1 MRTTAL
7 VEPPQRRSTA
17 RPAAARPPQASAAV
31 TGAAHDAVTAAALR
45 SRDPRALASAH
56 PDTIRRLQ
64 RSVGNAGLASA
75 LVGERRGTPAR
86 AGGALLQRE
95 DGDGVTETAKKV
107 VTTGAEQ
114 TGFASNVT
122 GTVASALG
130 RSGMADQAT
139 YVGAGAGL
147 LGSGI
152 ELMGTAAESY
162 AALGVLMDPGRPQA
176 EHEQAL
182 DTLGESV
189 QKVWKSKNSIVTNAT
204 AIASTAKASA
214 SLGMVSSAAGVVT
227 AYGDFATSLVDWGT
241 DWMQLQ
247 EIQELQFTGW
257 SDPARAANEALGD
270 LRRTELLLV
279 GAHSIAAAT
288 EKLRHQNAAALEAV
302 TDTLDRTSGA
312 LESTRRAEPISADM
326 KLVQEG
332 TVLNEEQRVA
342 RLRAERLAL
351 VEDTQNSAFAVAA
364 ADRRVKQA
372 EQMVVLASR
381 KRQAAF
387 VFQREL
393 RAAADLAKSEPD
405 PQARHVPLME
415 IRQFAVA
422 QSYTKL
428 KRDTLKVVA
437 AVIGLSAGIFIL
449 AFGWT
454 PVGWGLAAAAGV
466 IGLGILAY
474 KGGGWLL
481 RQITGTLTPREVYAR
496 RLWAYARAGY
506 DEGFGS
512 KPPPEVCERN
522 AGDALALLRVLGVS
536 WTKADVA
543 QIKPGDVDGAIT
555 KIENALKW

>member
-1 MRTTAL
+1 MRTSAL
-7 VEPPQRRSTA
+7 VEPPQRRTPA
-17 RPAAARPPQASAAV
+17 RPAPARPPARARPDAAR
-31 TGAAHDAVTAAALR
+31 DAVTVAALR
-45 SRDPRALASAH
+45 TADPRALASVH

-75 LVGERRGTPAR
+75 LGSERRATAGR
-86 AGGALLQRE
+86 ATGPLLQRE
-95 DGDGVTETAKKV
+95 DGDGVAETAKKV
-107 VTTGAEQ
+107 VTTGTEQ
-114 TGFASNVT
+114 TGFASNVA

-152 ELMGTAAESY
+152 ELMGTAAETY
-162 AALGVLMDPGRPQA
+162 AALGVLLDPGRPQA
-176 EHEQAL
+176 EHEKAL
-182 DTLGESV
+182 DALGESA

-279 GAHSIAAAT
+279 GAHAIADRA
-288 EKLRHQNAAALEAV
+288 EKLRAQNAAAHSSVL
-302 TDTLDRTSGA
+302 DTLDKTSGA
-312 LESTRRAEPISADM
+312 LESTRRAAPVSADM

-332 TVLNEEQRVA
+332 TVLNYESRVA
-342 RLRAERLAL
+342 LLQAERQAL
-351 VEDTQNSAFAVAA
+351 MDNTQRSAFAVMA
-364 ADRRVKQA
+364 ADQRVRQA
-372 EQMVVLASR
+372 QQMVVLASR

-387 VFQREL
+387 IFQQEL
-393 RAAADLAKSEPD
+393 RAAADLAKEEPD
-405 PQARHVPLME
+405 PQSRHVPLME

-422 QSYTKL
+422 QSYNKL

-481 RQITGTLTPREVYAR
+481 RKFTGTLTPREVYAR
-496 RLWAYARAGY
+496 RLWSYARAGY
-506 DEGFGS
+506 DEGYGS

-522 AGDALALLRVLGVS
+522 AADALALLRVLGVS
-536 WTKADVA
+536 WSKADVA
-543 QIKPGDVDGAIT
+543 QVKPGDVDGAIT